1 MARIEFHM
9 AAKKLALVVCTLG
22 LLQTSF
28 ASSERF
34 WVFSKPNKPTTE
46 ETWEDLSPEE
56 QQLLIK
62 RYQTLK
68 EIPTNQSTQLQ
79 QRMEWFTQ
87 LPEDEKQKMRD
98 VWQKMNTQERNTLR
112 KRMQNASSEER
123 VSIREEY
130 LSKYA
135 EH

>member
-1 MARIEFHM
+1 M

-34 WVFSKPNKPTTE
+34 WVFSKPSKPTTE
-46 ETWEDLSPEE
+46 EAWDDLSPEE
-56 QQLLIK
+56 QRILIK

-68 EIPTNQSTQLQ
+68 EIPTDQSSQKKQ
-79 QRMEWFTQ
+79 KMRDVWQKMK
-87 LPEDEKQKMRD
+87 DEKQKMRD
-98 VWQKMNTQERNTLR
+98 VWQKMSTQERNSLR
-112 KRMQNASSEER
+112 KRMQNASTEEK
-123 VSIREEY
+123 VNIREEY
-130 LSKYA
+130 LSKYL

>member
-1 MARIEFHM
+1 M
-9 AAKKLALVVCTLG
+9 AAKRLALVVCTLG

-28 ASSERF
+28 AGSERF

-46 ETWEDLSPEE
+46 EAWDNLSPEE
-56 QQLLIK
+56 QRVLIK
-62 RYQTLK
+62 RYQSLK
-68 EIPTNQSTQLQ
+68 EIPTDQSSQLQ

-98 VWQKMNTQERNTLR
+98 VWQKMSTQERNSLR
-112 KRMQNASSEER
+112 KRMQNASTEEK
-123 VSIREEY
+123 VNIREEY
-130 LSKYA
+130 LSKYS

>member
-1 MARIEFHM
+1 M

-28 ASSERF
+28 AGSERF
-34 WVFSKPNKPTTE
+34 WIFSKHNKPTTE
-46 ETWEDLSPEE
+46 EAWDDLTPEE
-56 QQLLIK
+56 QRVLIK
-62 RYQTLK
+62 RYQSLK
-68 EIPTNQSTQLQ
+68 EIPTTQSSQLQ

-98 VWQKMNTQERNTLR
+98 VWQKMSTQERTTLR
-112 KRMQNASSEER
+112 KRMQNASTEER
-123 VSIREEY
+123 VNIREEY

>member
-1 MARIEFHM
+1 M

-28 ASSERF
+28 AGSERF
-34 WVFSKPNKPTTE
+34 WVFSKPNKATTE
-46 ETWEDLSPEE
+46 EAWDDLSPEE
-56 QQLLIK
+56 QRVLIK

-68 EIPTNQSTQLQ
+68 EVPNSQSSQLQ

-98 VWQKMNTQERNTLR
+98 VWQKMSTQERNTLR
-112 KRMQNASSEER
+112 KRMLNASTEER
-123 VSIREEY
+123 INIREEY
-130 LSKYA
+130 LSKYS

>member
-1 MARIEFHM
+1 M
-9 AAKKLALVVCTLG
+9 AAKKLALVVCTLS

-28 ASSERF
+28 AGSERF
-34 WVFSKPNKPTTE
+34 WVFSKPNKATTE
-46 ETWEDLSPEE
+46 EAWDDLSPEE
-56 QQLLIK
+56 QRVLIK

-68 EIPTNQSTQLQ
+68 EVPTSQSSQLQ

-98 VWQKMNTQERNTLR
+98 VWQKMSTQERNTLR

-123 VSIREEY
+123 ITIREEY
-130 LSKYA
+130 LSKYS

>member
-1 MARIEFHM
+1 M

-34 WVFSKPNKPTTE
+34 WVFSKPNKPTTD

-87 LPEDEKQKMRD
+87 LPEEEKQKMRD

-112 KRMQNASSEER
+112 KRMQNASIEER

>member
-1 MARIEFHM
+1 M
-9 AAKKLALVVCTLG
+9 AAKKFVLAFCAIG
-22 LLQTSF
+22 FLQTSF
-28 ASSERF
+28 AGFERL
-34 WVFSKPNKPTTE
+34 WIFSKDADTPVND
-46 ETWEDLSPEE
+46 TWDTLSDDE
-56 QQLLIK
+56 QRALIK
-62 RYQTLK
+62 RYQNLK
-68 EIPTNQSTQLQ
+68 EIPESQSVALQ
-79 QRMEWFTQ
+79 QRMDWFTQ
-87 LPEDEKQKMRD
+87 LPEEEKQKMRD

>member
-1 MARIEFHM
+1 M
-9 AAKKLALVVCTLG
+9 AARKLALVVCTLS

-34 WVFSKPNKPTTE
+34 WIFSKSGKPTTE
-46 ETWEDLSPEE
+46 EAWDDLSPEE
-56 QQLLIK
+56 QRILIK

-68 EIPTNQSTQLQ
+68 EIPTEQSSQLQ

-87 LPEDEKQKMRD
+87 LPDDEKQKMRD
-98 VWQKMNTQERNTLR
+98 IWQKMSTQERNNLR
-112 KRMQNASSEER
+112 KRMQNASLEER
-123 VSIREEY
+123 VTIRDEY
-130 LSKYA
+130 LSKYS

>member
-1 MARIEFHM
+1 M

-28 ASSERF
+28 AGSERF
-34 WVFSKPNKPTTE
+34 WVFSKPNKPATE
-46 ETWEDLSPEE
+46 EAWDDLSPEE
-56 QQLLIK
+56 QRVLIK

-68 EIPTNQSTQLQ
+68 EIPTNQSSQLQ

-98 VWQKMNTQERNTLR
+98 VWQKMSMQERNTLR
-112 KRMQNASSEER
+112 KRMLNASNEER
-123 VSIREEY
+123 VNIREEY
-130 LSKYA
+130 LTKYA

>member
-1 MARIEFHM
+1 M
-9 AAKKLALVVCTLG
+9 AAKRLALVVCTLG

-28 ASSERF
+28 AGSERF

-46 ETWEDLSPEE
+46 EAWDNLSPEE
-56 QQLLIK
+56 QRVLIK
-62 RYQTLK
+62 RYQSLK
-68 EIPTNQSTQLQ
+68 EIPTEQSYQLQ

-98 VWQKMNTQERNTLR
+98 VWQKMSTQERNSLR
-112 KRMQNASSEER
+112 KRMQNASTEEK
-123 VSIREEY
+123 VNIREEY
-130 LSKYA
+130 LSKYL

>member
-1 MARIEFHM
+1 M
-9 AAKKLALVVCTLG
+9 AAKRIALVVCTLS

-46 ETWEDLSPEE
+46 EAWDDLSPEE
-56 QQLLIK
+56 QRVLIQ
-62 RYQTLK
+62 RYQILK

-87 LPEDEKQKMRD
+87 LPENEKQKMRD
-98 VWQKMNTQERNTLR
+98 VWQKMSTQERNTLR
-112 KRMQNASSEER
+112 KRMQNASVEER
-123 VSIREEY
+123 LNIREEY
-130 LSKYA
+130 LSKYS

>member
-1 MARIEFHM
+1 
-9 AAKKLALVVCTLG
+9 LS

-34 WVFSKPNKPTTE
+34 WIFSKSGKPTTE
-46 ETWEDLSPEE
+46 EAWDDLSPEE
-56 QQLLIK
+56 QRILIK

-68 EIPTNQSTQLQ
+68 EIPTDQSSQLQ

-87 LPEDEKQKMRD
+87 LPDDEKQKMRD
-98 VWQKMNTQERNTLR
+98 VWQKMSTQERNNLR
-112 KRMQNASSEER
+112 KRMQNASLEER
-123 VSIREEY
+123 VTIRDEY
-130 LSKYA
+130 LSKYS

>member
-1 MARIEFHM
+1 M
-9 AAKKLALVVCTLG
+9 AAKRIALVVCTLS

-46 ETWEDLSPEE
+46 EAWDDLSPEE
-56 QQLLIK
+56 QRVLIQ

-87 LPEDEKQKMRD
+87 LPENEKQKMRD
-98 VWQKMNTQERNTLR
+98 VWQKMSTQERNILR
-112 KRMQNASSEER
+112 KRMQNASVEER
-123 VSIREEY
+123 LNIREEY
-130 LSKYA
+130 LSKYS

>member
-1 MARIEFHM
+1 M
-9 AAKKLALVVCTLG
+9 AAKRIALVVCTLS

-46 ETWEDLSPEE
+46 EAWDDLSPEE
-56 QQLLIK
+56 QRVLIQ

-68 EIPTNQSTQLQ
+68 EIPINQSTQLQ

-87 LPEDEKQKMRD
+87 LPENEKQKMRD
-98 VWQKMNTQERNTLR
+98 VWQKMSTQERNTLR
-112 KRMQNASSEER
+112 KRMQNASVEER
-123 VSIREEY
+123 LNIREEY
-130 LSKYA
+130 LSKYS

>member
-1 MARIEFHM
+1 MNKDEFTKQVTSKLDQL
-9 AAKKLALVVCTLG
+9 AKE
-22 LLQTSF
+22 QHH
-28 ASSERF
+28 
-34 WVFSKPNKPTTE
+34 NKM
-46 ETWEDLSPEE
+46 LSNVE
-56 QQLLIK
+56 
-62 RYQTLK
+62 

-112 KRMQNASSEER
+112 KRMQNASIEER
-123 VSIREEY
+123 VLIREEY

>member
-1 MARIEFHM
+1 M

-28 ASSERF
+28 AGSERF

-46 ETWEDLSPEE
+46 EAWDNLSPEE
-56 QQLLIK
+56 QRVLIK
-62 RYQTLK
+62 RYQSLK
-68 EIPTNQSTQLQ
+68 EIPTEQSYQLQ

-98 VWQKMNTQERNTLR
+98 VWQKMSTQERNSLR
-112 KRMQNASSEER
+112 KRMLNASTEEK
-123 VSIREEY
+123 VNIREEY
-130 LSKYA
+130 LSKYS

>member
-1 MARIEFHM
+1 M

-28 ASSERF
+28 AGSERF

-46 ETWEDLSPEE
+46 EAWDNLSPEE
-56 QQLLIK
+56 QRVLIK
-62 RYQTLK
+62 RYQSLK
-68 EIPTNQSTQLQ
+68 EIPTDQSSQLQ

-98 VWQKMNTQERNTLR
+98 VWQKMSTQERNSLR
-112 KRMQNASSEER
+112 KRMQNANTEEK
-123 VSIREEY
+123 VNIREEY
-130 LSKYA
+130 LSKYL

>member
-1 MARIEFHM
+1 M

-68 EIPTNQSTQLQ
+68 EIPTNQSMQLQ

-112 KRMQNASSEER
+112 KRMQNASIEER
-123 VSIREEY
+123 VLIREEY

-135 EH
+135 EHQKLF

>member
-1 MARIEFHM
+1 M

-28 ASSERF
+28 AGSERF
-34 WVFSKPNKPTTE
+34 WIFSKANKPTTE
-46 ETWEDLSPEE
+46 EAWDDLSPEE
-56 QQLLIK
+56 QRVLIK
-62 RYQTLK
+62 RYQSLK
-68 EIPTNQSTQLQ
+68 EIPTTQSSQLQ

-98 VWQKMNTQERNTLR
+98 VWQKMSTQERSTLR
-112 KRMQNASSEER
+112 KRMQNASTEER
-123 VSIREEY
+123 VNIREEY

>member
-1 MARIEFHM
+1 M
-9 AAKKLALVVCTLG
+9 AARKLALVVCTLS

-34 WVFSKPNKPTTE
+34 WIFSKSGKPTTE
-46 ETWEDLSPEE
+46 EAWDDLSPEE
-56 QQLLIK
+56 QRILIK

-68 EIPTNQSTQLQ
+68 EIPTDQSSQLQ

-98 VWQKMNTQERNTLR
+98 VWQKMSTQERNNLR
-112 KRMQNASSEER
+112 KRMQNASLEER
-123 VSIREEY
+123 VTIRDEY
-130 LSKYA
+130 LSKYS

>member
-1 MARIEFHM
+1 M

-28 ASSERF
+28 AGSERF
-34 WVFSKPNKPTTE
+34 WVFSKPNKAATE
-46 ETWEDLSPEE
+46 EAWDDLSPEE
-56 QQLLIK
+56 QRVLIK

-68 EIPTNQSTQLQ
+68 EIPTNQSSQLQ

-98 VWQKMNTQERNTLR
+98 VWQKMSTQERNTLR
-112 KRMQNASSEER
+112 KRMLNASTEER
-123 VSIREEY
+123 VNIREEY